1 LTMNGPSHLGSSLS
15 RDSVL
20 VVLMRTRS
28 PYSNSLE
35 MIVLSRHAFVC
46 AWYLFNASRARTRS
60 PSIRSLV
67 VDSST
72 SRVVVFA
79 RGDLCFSSCGVI
91 ASDLY
96 IKRKGVNLVALDSV
110 VFSTHI
116 TSGSWSAHF
125 PILSSWSLFFFLLK
139 RRDLLEKVLVLIFGR

>member
-1 LTMNGPSHLGSSLS
+1 MNGPSHLGSSLP

-35 MIVLSRHAFVC
+35 MIVLSCLAFVC

-72 SRVVVFA
+72 SRVVMAFS
-79 RGDLCFSSCGVI
+79 RGGLCFSSCGVI

-96 IKRKGVNLVALDSV
+96 IKRKGVNLVAMDSV
-110 VFSTHI
+110 VFSTHM

-139 RRDLLEKVLVLIFGR
+139 RRDLLEKVLAPIFGR